1 MSSSKSSLRPLS
13 GEAVSW
19 QRWELAPLDTPKPD
33 ALAGV
38 DLEALAQALEAG
50 ALPTVEEAEGVED
63 DTAGGDEPA
72 GEEEPSPPSE
82 DVTESVQLAYP
93 TAAEL
98 EAIHQEAYQAGFAA
112 GEAEGHS
119 AGRQAGR
126 DEVVAELRPQLLAEL
141 QALEALRT
149 ALDARVA
156 ALDAE
161 VAPQLSALALSCAQ
175 RIVADHVRNSAHAIE
190 PLLRPV
196 LAGLGRQW
204 QQARLRVHPDDLA
217 LVQTVT
223 AREAAEV
230 RWQFVAD
237 PFIERGGCLLE
248 GPSGRMDLTLAARWA
263 ALQDALGVEPLPVDP
278 LPSEPDTVIQHGS
291 TV

>member
-19 QRWELAPLDTPKPD
+19 QRWELAPLDAPKPD

-63 DTAGGDEPA
+63 DTVGGDEPA
-72 GEEEPSPPSE
+72 GEEPSPPSE

-119 AGRQAGR
+119 VGRQADR

>member
-217 LVQTVT
+217 LVKQDLKNNPPENLKAEILVMDDPTIARGSCVVET
-223 AREAAEV
+223 ASGLVDASFTT
-230 RWQFVAD
+230 Q
-237 PFIERGGCLLE
+237 LE
-248 GPSGRMDLTLAARWA
+248 ILKKLFGL
-263 ALQDALGVEPLPVDP
+263 
-278 LPSEPDTVIQHGS
+278 S
-291 TV
+291 T

>member
-19 QRWELAPLDTPKPD
+19 QRWELAPLDAPKPD

-98 EAIHQEAYQAGFAA
+98 
-112 GEAEGHS
+112 
-119 AGRQAGR
+119 
-126 DEVVAELRPQLLAEL
+126 
-141 QALEALRT
+141 
-149 ALDARVA
+149 
-156 ALDAE
+156 
-161 VAPQLSALALSCAQ
+161 
-175 RIVADHVRNSAHAIE
+175 
-190 PLLRPV
+190 V
-196 LAGLGRQW
+196 L
-204 QQARLRVHPDDLA
+204 P
-217 LVQTVT
+217 
-223 AREAAEV
+223 
-230 RWQFVAD
+230 
-237 PFIERGGCLLE
+237 
-248 GPSGRMDLTLAARWA
+248 TLK
-263 ALQDALGVEPLPVDP
+263 LM
-278 LPSEPDTVIQHGS
+278 VIS
-291 TV
+291 